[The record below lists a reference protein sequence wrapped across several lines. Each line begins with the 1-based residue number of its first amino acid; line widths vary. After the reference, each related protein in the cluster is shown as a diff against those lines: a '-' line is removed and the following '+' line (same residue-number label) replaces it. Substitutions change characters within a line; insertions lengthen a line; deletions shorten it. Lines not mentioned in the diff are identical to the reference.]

1 MAEAKTTTKSAEST
15 GSADDNKYKIR
26 EQRVR
31 TVDSRD
37 TDLGWTVQAPERP
50 APDEDL
56 NPVTFHKDQLPHP
69 EVMKEQGVD
78 LRSYLAHFANVDGA
92 TVDEGV
98 LVDEDSGKPLADT
111 LADGRD
117 TEVLNIED
125 SSGTNPVAFSKN
137 PALEAPTGP
146 HPAPVDA
153 VEPTK
158 DKADAS
164 KRAAAKK
171 A

>member
-1 MAEAKTTTKSAEST
+1 MAEAKTTKNAEST
-15 GSADDNKYKIR
+15 GSADDQYQIR

-31 TVDSRD
+31 TLDSRD

-56 NPVTFHKDQLPHP
+56 NPVTFHKDQLPIP
-69 EVMKEQGVD
+69 EVMREQGVD
-78 LRSYLAHFANVDGA
+78 MRSYLSHFTNVDGA

-98 LVDEDSGKPLADT
+98 LVDEDSGNPLADS
-111 LADGRD
+111 LGDRD
-117 TEVLNIED
+117 IDVRNIED
-125 SSGTNPVAFSKN
+125 SSGTNPVAFAKN

-158 DKADAS
+158 DKIDKETAT

-171 A
+171 S

>member
-1 MAEAKTTTKSAEST
+1 MADAKTTKTAEST
-15 GSADDNKYKIR
+15 GSADKYEIR

-31 TVDSRD
+31 TLDSRD
-37 TDLGWTVQAPERP
+37 ADLGWTVQAPERP
-50 APDEDL
+50 APDADL
-56 NPVTFHKDQLPHP
+56 NPVTFHPDQLPHP

-78 LRSYLAHFANVDGA
+78 LRSYLSHFANVEGA

-98 LVDEDSGKPLADT
+98 LVDEESGKPLAET
-111 LADGRD
+111 LGDRE

-125 SSGTNPVAFSKN
+125 SSGTNPVAFAKN
-137 PALEAPTGP
+137 PALEAPTGA

-158 DKADAS
+158 DKADAA
-164 KRAAAKK
+164 KRTAAKK